1 MPIDGIPDPKKHRIC
16 RRCQKWYEP
25 SEGRLFGPEVTGPLG
40 ALQALRATIAPDDSL
55 LRFQCDRCTRI
66 RLTTQVVLFGGLVLL
81 VGLILLLERLGVLK

>member
-1 MPIDGIPDPKKHRIC
+1 MPIDGIPDPRTHRIC

-40 ALQALRATIAPDDSL
+40 GLHALRATIAQDDSL

-66 RLTTQVVLFGGLVLL
+66 RRTTQVLLFAGLVLL
-81 VGLILLLERLGVLK
+81 VGLVLLLERLGALR